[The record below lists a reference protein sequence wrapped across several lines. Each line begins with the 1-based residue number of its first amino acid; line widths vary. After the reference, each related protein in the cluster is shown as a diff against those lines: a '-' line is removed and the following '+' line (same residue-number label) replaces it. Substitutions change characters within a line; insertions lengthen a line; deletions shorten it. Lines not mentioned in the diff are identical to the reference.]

1 MQMNNLSKEQ
11 FSNTASIISL
21 MIWYKMSH
29 FGESINN
36 HENAIPPLL
45 SSRQSQNK
53 VHRNISQGE
62 VGTGKG
68 IYKPWLFSRD
78 LAF

>member
-11 FSNTASIISL
+11 FNNIASIISL
-21 MIWYKMSH
+21 MTWYEMSH

-36 HENAIPPLL
+36 HKNAIPPLL

-53 VHRNISQGE
+53 VHRNINPRG
-62 VGTGKG
+62 
-68 IYKPWLFSRD
+68 SRQFNKD
-78 LAF
+78 TY